1 MKSLIDTSLPAANH
15 PLSSGDSLFSSLLT
29 FKREFFWVAVYSLI
43 ANALTLVPTLYML
56 QLYDRVMLSQSETT
70 LLAITLITAV
80 MIAAMAFSEWIRSRL
95 LVRAGV
101 RLDEQLNSR
110 IFLAQF
116 QSQLELSR
124 SEPTNTFNALTRL
137 RQFLTGVGIIA
148 FFDLPW
154 TPIYLLVLFIMH
166 PILGWFG
173 VAFSVLLFC
182 IALLNN
188 WLTANAVRSATL
200 AENQTL
206 SFMSRKLRHAEV
218 ISAMGMLPNLKQ
230 RWLRHYHEYIATQW
244 HAQQR
249 VGAFSAFSK
258 FTQYAQ
264 QSIIL
269 ALGAWLAIRG
279 DISAGAMIAANI
291 LMGNAL
297 RPIGIL
303 VSTWKEF
310 VQAKQSFTEIST
322 LLDQYPERRSR
333 LHSDEVEG
341 QISIRELTARAPNRA
356 QPVLDNINI
365 DFESG
370 KLISIVGASGAG
382 KSTFAR
388 CLIGIWPHI
397 DGAVLID
404 SVDVR
409 DWSRQSLGPQIGYLP
424 QEVELFD
431 GTIAENI
438 CRFGE
443 IDSDAIIEAAKR
455 ADIHDMVLR
464 LPKGYDTPIGLAGRM
479 LSGGQR
485 QRIALARAIYG
496 WPKLVVLDE
505 PNSNLDEAGE
515 AALISVIRELKSS
528 GRTVFMVLHQPKFL
542 AEADQVVTIVDGR
555 IGNIPPTPRIAAK

>member
-1 MKSLIDTSLPAANH
+1 
-15 PLSSGDSLFSSLLT
+15 
-29 FKREFFWVAVYSLI
+29 
-43 ANALTLVPTLYML
+43 
-56 QLYDRVMLSQSETT
+56 
-70 LLAITLITAV
+70 
-80 MIAAMAFSEWIRSRL
+80 
-95 LVRAGV
+95 
-101 RLDEQLNSR
+101 
-110 IFLAQF
+110 
-116 QSQLELSR
+116 
-124 SEPTNTFNALTRL
+124 
-137 RQFLTGVGIIA
+137 
-148 FFDLPW
+148 
-154 TPIYLLVLFIMH
+154 
-166 PILGWFG
+166 
-173 VAFSVLLFC
+173 
-182 IALLNN
+182 
-188 WLTANAVRSATL
+188 
-200 AENQTL
+200 
-206 SFMSRKLRHAEV
+206 
-218 ISAMGMLPNLKQ
+218 
-230 RWLRHYHEYIATQW
+230 
-244 HAQQR
+244 
-249 VGAFSAFSK
+249 
-258 FTQYAQ
+258 
-264 QSIIL
+264 
-269 ALGAWLAIRG
+269 
-279 DISAGAMIAANI
+279 
-291 LMGNAL
+291 
-297 RPIGIL
+297 

-333 LHSDEVEG
+333 LHSGEVEG

>member
-1 MKSLIDTSLPAANH
+1 MKSLTETSLPVATH
-15 PLSSGDSLFSSLLT
+15 PLSSGNSLLSNLLE
-29 FKREFFWVAVYSLI
+29 FKRELFWVAAYSLV
-43 ANALTLVPTLYML
+43 ANALTLAPTLYML

-70 LLAITLITAV
+70 LLAVTIITAI

-116 QSQLELSR
+116 RSQLESQP
-124 SEPTNTFNALTRL
+124 ETTNAFSSLTRL

-166 PILGWFG
+166 PVLGYFG
-173 VAFSVLLFC
+173 VVFSVLLFC
-182 IALLNN
+182 VALFNN
-188 WLTANAVRSATL
+188 WLTASAIRSATS
-200 AENQTL
+200 AENKTL

-218 ISAMGMLPNLKQ
+218 IAAMGMLPNLKR
-230 RWLRHYHEYIATQW
+230 RWVNQYREYIATQW
-244 HAQQR
+244 HAQR
-249 VGAFSAFSK
+249 LVGAFSSFSK
-258 FTQYAQ
+258 FIQYSQ

-297 RPIGIL
+297 RPIGVL

-310 VQAKQSFTEIST
+310 VQAKQSFMDIGT
-322 LLDQYPERRSR
+322 LLDQYPERRSH
-333 LHSDEVEG
+333 LHSDMVEG

-370 KLISIVGASGAG
+370 RLISIVGASGAG
-382 KSTFAR
+382 KSTFVR
-388 CLIGIWPHI
+388 CLVGVWPHTE
-397 DGAVLID
+397 GAVLLDGI
-404 SVDVR
+404 DVR
-409 DWSRQSLGPQIGYLP
+409 DWSRQTLGPQIGYLP

-438 CRFGE
+438 CRFGA

-464 LPKGYDTPIGLAGRM
+464 LPMGYDTPIGQAGRM

-485 QRIALARAIYG
+485 QRIALARAVYG
-496 WPKLVVLDE
+496 WPKLIVMDE
-505 PNSNLDEAGE
+505 PNSNLDDTGE
-515 AALISVIRELKSS
+515 AALIGVLRELKSS
-528 GRTVFMVLHQPKFL
+528 GRTVFMVLHQARFL
-542 AEADQVVTIVDGR
+542 AEADQVVTIVNGR
-555 IGNIPPTPRIAAK
+555 IGNVQPAPRMATN

>member
-1 MKSLIDTSLPAANH
+1 MKSLIETSLPVDTH
-15 PLSSGDSLFSSLLT
+15 PPSSGNSLISNLLA
-29 FKREFFWVAVYSLI
+29 FKRELFWVAAYSLV
-43 ANALTLVPTLYML
+43 ANALTLAPTLYML

-70 LLAITLITAV
+70 LLAITVITAI

-101 RLDEQLNSR
+101 RLDEQLNSS

-116 QSQLELSR
+116 RSQLESQP
-124 SEPTNTFNALTRL
+124 ETTNAFSSLTRL
-137 RQFLTGVGIIA
+137 RQFLTGAGIIA

-154 TPIYLLVLFIMH
+154 TPIYLLVLFVMH
-166 PILGWFG
+166 PVLGYFG

-182 IALLNN
+182 IAFFNN
-188 WLTANAVRSATL
+188 WFTASAIRSATL
-200 AENQTL
+200 AENKTL

-333 LHSDEVEG
+333 LHSGEVEG

-356 QPVLDNINI
+356 HPVLDNINI

-409 DWSRQSLGPQIGYLP
+409 GWSRQSLGPQIGYLP

-438 CRFGE
+438 CRFGA
-443 IDSDAIIEAAKR
+443 IDSDAIIEASKR

-464 LPKGYDTPIGLAGRM
+464 LPMGYDTPIGLAGRM

-485 QRIALARAIYG
+485 QRIALARAVYG
-496 WPKLVVLDE
+496 WPRLIVMDE
-505 PNSNLDEAGE
+505 PNSNLDDTGE
-515 AALISVIRELKSS
+515 AALIGVLRELKSS
-528 GRTVFMVLHQPKFL
+528 GRTVFMVLHQARFL
-542 AEADQVVTIVDGR
+542 AEADQVVTIVNGR
-555 IGNIPPTPRIAAK
+555 IGNMQPALRTATN